1 MRARIKPRRQRLR
14 VDAIAYSCSRSW
26 ARPTGAGTGIVHFGC
41 RVAYS
46 EPGITSPAGGG
57 RISRVPPQ
65 PAPRGRACPSPR
77 TYAPA
82 VPPGLRASRLSRA
95 PRRRARAPMA
105 PDRTTRAPAPAPL
118 PAIPS
123 CPVPRTRCARSPRGK
138 GRVYGSGREPA
149 RERAHLLADVAAEDP
164 VADQGPQLTGDGA
177 SLLDGQVRDA
187 AACIHDRCT
196 GNVASEQRARGT
208 CVYTGAAC
216 TAMVAGER
224 LVVVELELDEQ
235 CAEEHVR
242 PVPGLQQHRVAPLPA
257 ERSEEHTSEL
267 Q

>member
-1 MRARIKPRRQRLR
+1 
-14 VDAIAYSCSRSW
+14 
-26 ARPTGAGTGIVHFGC
+26 
-41 RVAYS
+41 
-46 EPGITSPAGGG
+46 PAG
-57 RISRVPPQ
+57 
-65 PAPRGRACPSPR
+65 
-77 TYAPA
+77 
-82 VPPGLRASRLSRA
+82 
-95 PRRRARAPMA
+95 
-105 PDRTTRAPAPAPL
+105 
-118 PAIPS
+118 
-123 CPVPRTRCARSPRGK
+123 
-138 GRVYGSGREPA
+138 
-149 RERAHLLADVAAEDP
+149 ERAHLLADVTAEDP

-257 ERSEEHTSEL
+257 ETRALFEL
-267 Q
+267 ALHHGPRAHVRACSLEAASGLRLDPVQERELPLLHDFVVITPARVPCNDSAVPGRALITARRV